1 MKAEILAAVAAVIT
15 GLAPTVMALKPQ
27 PNTPVAVIVA
37 PWQPPSAAL
46 RVVAL
51 ADGRV
56 IASAGRTIIIARS
69 DNDASDNTFIDRLY
83 AAGATLVINAA
94 TVSGC
99 AQDSSATMTDQVRS

>member
-1 MKAEILAAVAAVIT
+1 MKTEILAAIAAVGT
-15 GLAPTVMALKPQ
+15 GLAPTAMALKPE

-37 PWQPPSAAL
+37 PWQSPSAAL

-56 IASAGRTIIIARS
+56 IASAGRAIVIARS
-69 DNDASDNTFIDRLY
+69 GNDDRGDSFVDRLY
-83 AAGATLVINAA
+83 AAGAALVINAA

-99 AQDSSATMTDQVRS
+99 AQDSSPDTTDRARS